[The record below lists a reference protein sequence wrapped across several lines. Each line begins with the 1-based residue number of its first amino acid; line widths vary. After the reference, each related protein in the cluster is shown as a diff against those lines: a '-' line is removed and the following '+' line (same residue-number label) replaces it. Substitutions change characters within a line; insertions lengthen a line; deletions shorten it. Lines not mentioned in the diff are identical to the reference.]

1 MAINPLD
8 SSSNYVSQ
16 VQPQPQTRTE
26 RVQEQ
31 ENDRDRDDARQTTA
45 AQLQAQVAPKPTVN
59 TQGQTVG
66 SVINV
71 QA

>member
-16 VQPQPQTRTE
+16 VQPQPLTRDE
-26 RVQEQ
+26 RESMK
-31 ENDRDRDDARQTTA
+31 DKDDAAKAVAA
-45 AQLQAQVAPKPTVN
+45 AQAAPKPTVN

-66 SVINV
+66 SILNV

>member
-16 VQPQPQTRTE
+16 VQPQPLTRDE
-26 RVQEQ
+26 RESMK
-31 ENDRDRDDARQTTA
+31 DKDDAAKAATA
-45 AQLQAQVAPKPTVN
+45 VQAQAAPKPTVN

-66 SVINV
+66 SILNV

>member
-1 MAINPLD
+1 MAINPVD

-16 VQPQPQTRTE
+16 VQPQPQTRDE
-26 RVQEQ
+26 REVAKDQD
-31 ENDRDRDDARQTTA
+31 NGVKAAA
-45 AQLQAQVAPKPTVN
+45 AQAAQAAQAQKPTVN

>member
-1 MAINPLD
+1 MAINAVN

-16 VQPQPQTRTE
+16 VQPQPQGRDE
-26 RVQEQ
+26 REAVK
-31 ENDRDRDDARQTTA
+31 DRDDGAKAAA
-45 AQLQAQVAPKPTVN
+45 AQAAQASKPTVN

>member
-1 MAINPLD
+1 MAINPVD

-16 VQPQPQTRTE
+16 VQPQPQTRDE
-26 RVQEQ
+26 REAIKDQD
-31 ENDRDRDDARQTTA
+31 NAAKAAA
-45 AQLQAQVAPKPTVN
+45 AQATQAAKPTVN

>member
-1 MAINPLD
+1 MAINPVD

-16 VQPQPQTRTE
+16 VQPQPQPRDE
-26 RVQEQ
+26 REAVK
-31 ENDRDRDDARQTTA
+31 DRDDAAKAAA
-45 AQLQAQVAPKPTVN
+45 AQATQAPKPTVN

>member
-1 MAINPLD
+1 MAINPVD

-16 VQPQPQTRTE
+16 VQPQPQPRDE
-26 RVQEQ
+26 REALKV
-31 ENDRDRDDARQTTA
+31 RDDAA
-45 AQLQAQVAPKPTVN
+45 AKAAAAAQVAETPKPTVN